1 MYISRIEITKPA
13 YSSKVQEITMI
24 LEESSIREFIILQ
37 SVIQSIIIYF
47 IVFTFRLD
55 NPWLV
60 LIHIF
65 PSWSFNIP

>member
-37 SVIQSIIIYF
+37 SVIQGIIIYF
-47 IVFTFRLD
+47 IVFYIQARQS
-55 NPWLV
+55 LV
-60 LIHIF
+60 GTDPYL
-65 PSWSFNIP
+65 SFVVF

>member
-47 IVFTFRLD
+47 IVFYIQARQSLIGA
-55 NPWLV
+55 NPYL
-60 LIHIF
+60 
-65 PSWSFNIP
+65 SFVVS

>member
-37 SVIQSIIIYF
+37 SVIYEHYSSSENAAPGS
-47 IVFTFRLD
+47 LSGS
-55 NPWLV
+55 
-60 LIHIF
+60 H
-65 PSWSFNIP
+65 

>member
-37 SVIQSIIIYF
+37 SVIQGIIIYF
-47 IVFTFRLD
+47 IVFYIQARQS
-55 NPWLV
+55 LV
-60 LIHIF
+60 GTDPYLF
-65 PSWSFNIP
+65 FVVF

>member
-13 YSSKVQEITMI
+13 YSSKVQEVTMI

-47 IVFTFRLD
+47 IVFYIQARQS
-55 NPWLV
+55 LV
-60 LIHIF
+60 GTDPYL
-65 PSWSFNIP
+65 SFVVF

>member
-47 IVFTFRLD
+47 IVFYIQARQS
-55 NPWLV
+55 LV
-60 LIHIF
+60 GTDPYL
-65 PSWSFNIP
+65 SFVVF

>member
-47 IVFTFRLD
+47 IVLYIQARQS
-55 NPWLV
+55 LV
-60 LIHIF
+60 GTDPYL
-65 PSWSFNIP
+65 SFVVF